1 SFEHINSG
9 GVQLIGST
17 PGGFDSEVAV
27 EDQIFA
33 SGVVIVSAGGGGAV
47 SDIFCTEIIL
57 SGGNALGTII
67 ERGGTQ
73 IVSSGGSTIALLEG
87 GLEVVRGGGDAYVA
101 FDSSGGR
108 LEADGTGALSVSV
121 AGFASPIGVFE
132 AIDFASVG
140 FIPGVTKVS
149 FTEAG

>member
-1 SFEHINSG
+1 VSGGRVSFEHINSG
-9 GVQLIGST
+9 GVQLT

-33 SGVVIVSAGGGGAV
+33 GGGVIVSAGGGGAV
-47 SDIFCTEIIL
+47 SGIFWPPVFFL
-57 SGGNALGTII
+57 GGHRPGTVI

-121 AGFASPIGVFE
+121 AGFASLIGVFE

-149 FTEAG
+149 F